1 MAGLA
6 TRLGGSALPGLSLV
20 TGPAKLLA
28 LPNLTDKVSKA
39 NIYSKTSGNLEP
51 RMKPWPYE
59 KLGFNYWYSLIDGT
73 TKRFTDN
80 TKMIVVEGPPGLQKT
95 KFAQELAEELDM
107 LYVPGATMD
116 HYYINSYGYDLRD
129 LDHLMKHEKNV
140 SYDEKKFAQNPMGQ
154 NGGVDRM
161 LTNLLWMRLNNYTDA
176 LAHLFNTGQGIVTEK
191 SPFSEHVFID
201 AAFKQGWISRTSKIY
216 LNKIRAQTIPT
227 LLKPNLIIYLDAP
240 IDAVQSKIRERAKT
254 THPWELNSPVYEDTA
269 YLTMVY
275 EDMMK
280 RDYIAKAAINS
291 KVLMYDWSEG
301 GDTEV
306 VVEDIERLNMDY
318 FDKYDKQQEDWRM
331 FKEDNYAAARLTY
344 TQRERVLNNFKV
356 DYWEHDRI
364 LRTPTEYVE
373 FMQQAFKLPGN
384 QYIAGF
390 NAEEGDTVPLVKV
403 GIGLSS
409 QTNLFTKDTPYTLD
423 TRFLDDENFWGNY
436 WAVRKAKKERGEANY
451 WNF

>member
-344 TQRERVLNNFKV
+344 TQRDRVLGNYKV

-364 LRTPTEYVE
+364 LRTPPEYVE

-384 QYIAGF
+384 MYKAGY
-390 NAEEGDTVPLVKV
+390 NAEEGDTLPLAKL
-403 GIGLSS
+403 GYAR
-409 QTNLFTKDTPYTLD
+409 TNLFTKDTPYYLD

-436 WAVRKAKKERGEANY
+436 WAIRKAKKERGEANY